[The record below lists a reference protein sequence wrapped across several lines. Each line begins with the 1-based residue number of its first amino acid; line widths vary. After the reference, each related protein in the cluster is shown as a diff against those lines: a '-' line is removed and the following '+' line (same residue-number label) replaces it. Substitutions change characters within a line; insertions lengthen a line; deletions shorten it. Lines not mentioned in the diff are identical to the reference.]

1 MPASPSEHTGARVA
15 RLRQIHHLTQTGLAQ
30 RAHVSTSLVSK
41 VEQGKA
47 PASPA
52 FIGAVARAMGLS
64 TADITGQPYI
74 EELRADQLDSLIQ
87 PIREALDVYDL
98 GVDPEIQP
106 RSHIALSAA
115 ADQLCAQVREANIKG
130 AAADLPALIHEAT
143 SAAYAS
149 PSDEMWRTLASVY
162 RTAYDVATKLGYTDL
177 ATLAL
182 DRLDWAAGRASDA
195 VLGSLRQY
203 LRGLAYL
210 RSAQYATGKRLIGM
224 GLRTVEQA
232 EGGLLRDVVTGQLH
246 LGAAILAARDQ
257 REGDVTGHL
266 AEAERIAE
274 RTGPVEQ
281 ALWVSFGPANVTL
294 HRVSAL
300 AEMDQYAEAVLAARG
315 VDLSTLPP
323 SRVGHHHAEVARAQL
338 WSGRPDDA
346 YTSLRRARVAAPQ
359 QTRYSPVV
367 RQTME
372 DLTSHH
378 RSVPD
383 SFSNFAHWIG
393 M

>member
-1 MPASPSEHTGARVA
+1 MPAIPPEHTGARVA
-15 RLRQIHHLTQTGLAQ
+15 RLRSLHHLTQTGLAQ
-30 RAHVSTSLVSK
+30 RAHISTSLVSK

-98 GVDPEIQP
+98 GADAEIQP
-106 RSHIALSAA
+106 RGQLALDAA
-115 ADQLCAQVREANIKG
+115 ADQLCAMVRETNIKG
-130 AAADLPALIHEAT
+130 AAAELPGLIHEAT
-143 SAAYAS
+143 TAAYLA
-149 PSDEMWRTLASVY
+149 PSDAMWRTLASLY
-162 RTAYDVATKLGYTDL
+162 RTAYDVATKLGYADL

-182 DRLDWAAGRASDA
+182 DRLEWAAARASDA
-195 VLGSLRQY
+195 VLGTLRQY

-210 RSAQYATGKRLIGM
+210 RAAQYTTGKRLVSM

-232 EGGLLRDVVTGQLH
+232 EEGLLRDVVTGQLH

-257 REGDVTGHL
+257 REDDVTEHL
-266 AEAERIAE
+266 AEAERIAG
-274 RTGPVEQ
+274 RTGPAEQ

-294 HRVSAL
+294 HRVAAL
-300 AEMDQYAEAVLAARG
+300 AEMDRYAEAVQAARG

-323 SRVGHHHAEVARAQL
+323 SRVGHHHADVARAEL
-338 WSGRPDDA
+338 WSGRADDA
-346 YTSLRRARVAAPQ
+346 YASLRRARMVAPQ

-372 DLTSHH
+372 DLTSHY

>member
-1 MPASPSEHTGARVA
+1 MPAIPSEHTGARVA
-15 RLRQIHHLTQTGLAQ
+15 RLRQIHHLTQAGLAQ
-30 RAHVSTSLVSK
+30 RAHISTSLVSK

-74 EELRADQLDSLIQ
+74 EELRADQLDRLIQ

-98 GVDPEIQP
+98 GADPEIQP
-106 RSHIALSAA
+106 RSHLTLHAE
-115 ADQLCAQVREANIKG
+115 ADQLCAKVRETNIKG
-130 AAADLPALIHEAT
+130 AATELPALIHEAT
-143 SAAYAS
+143 TAAYLA
-149 PSDEMWRTLASVY
+149 PSDDVWRTLASLY

-182 DRLDWAAGRASDA
+182 DRLEWAATRASDA
-195 VLGSLRQY
+195 VLGTLRQY

-210 RSAQYATGKRLIGM
+210 RAAQYTTGKRLVGI

-232 EGGLLRDVVTGQLH
+232 EAGLLRDVVTGQLH
-246 LGAAILAARDQ
+246 LGAAILAARDG
-257 REGDVTGHL
+257 REDDVTGHL
-266 AEAERIAE
+266 DEAQRIAD

-294 HRVSAL
+294 HRVAAL
-300 AEMDQYAEAVLAARG
+300 SEMDKYAEAVQAAG
-315 VDLSTLPP
+315 GADLSTLPP
-323 SRVGHHHAEVARAQL
+323 SRVGHHHADVARAQM

-346 YTSLRRARVAAPQ
+346 YASLRRARTVAPQ

-372 DLTSHH
+372 DLTSHY

-383 SFSNFAHWIG
+383 SFSHFAHWIG

>member
-1 MPASPSEHTGARVA
+1 MPAIPSEHTGARVA
-15 RLRQIHHLTQTGLAQ
+15 RLRSIHHLTQTGLAQ
-30 RAHVSTSLVSK
+30 RANVSTSLVSK

-74 EELRADQLDSLIQ
+74 EELRADQIDTLIQ
-87 PIREALDVYDL
+87 PIREALDIYDL
-98 GVDPEIQP
+98 GADPEVRP
-106 RSHIALSAA
+106 RPQLALEAA
-115 ADQLCAQVREANIKG
+115 ADQLCATVRDTNIK
-130 AAADLPALIHEAT
+130 AAATELPALLHEAT
-143 SAAYAS
+143 TAAYLES
-149 PSDEMWRTLASVY
+149 STEIWRTLASLY
-162 RTAYDVATKLGYTDL
+162 RTAYDIATKLGYADL

-182 DRLDWAAGRASDA
+182 DRLDWAAVRASDP
-195 VLGSLRQY
+195 VLGTLRQY

-210 RSAQYATGKRLIGM
+210 RAAQYTTGKRLVGM

-232 EGGLLRDVVTGQLH
+232 DAGLLRDVVTGQLH
-246 LGAAILAARDQ
+246 LGAAILAARDK
-257 REGDVTGHL
+257 REHDVTGHL
-266 AEAERIAE
+266 AEAQRIAD
-274 RTGPVEQ
+274 RTGPAEKE
-281 ALWVSFGPANVTL
+281 LWVSFGPANVAL
-294 HRVSAL
+294 HRVAAL
-300 AEMDQYAEAVLAARG
+300 AELDQYAEAVRAARG

-323 SRVGHHHAEVARAQL
+323 SRVGHHHADVARAEM
-338 WSGRPDDA
+338 WSGRPEDA
-346 YTSLRRARVAAPQ
+346 YASLRRARSVAPQ

-372 DLTSHH
+372 DLTSHY

>member
-1 MPASPSEHTGARVA
+1 MPPVPSEHTGARVA

-30 RAHVSTSLVSK
+30 RAHLSTSLVSK
-41 VEQGKA
+41 VEQGRA

-64 TADITGQPYI
+64 TTDITGQPYI
-74 EELRADQLDSLIQ
+74 DELRADQIDTLIQ

-98 GVDPEIQP
+98 GPEPEIQP
-106 RSHIALSAA
+106 RSHIALNAE
-115 ADQLCAQVREANIKG
+115 ADQLCAMVRETNIKG
-130 AAADLPALIHEAT
+130 AATDLPGLIHEAT
-143 SAAYAS
+143 TAAYLA
-149 PSDEMWRTLASVY
+149 PSEAMWRTLASLY
-162 RTAYDVATKLGYTDL
+162 RTAYDIATKLGYADL

-182 DRLDWAAGRASDA
+182 DRLEWAATRASDA
-195 VLGSLRQY
+195 VLGTLRQY

-210 RSAQYATGKRLIGM
+210 RSAQYSTGKRLVGM

-232 EGGLLRDVVTGQLH
+232 ESGLLRDVVTGQLH
-246 LGAAILAARDQ
+246 LGAAILAARDR
-257 REGDVTGHL
+257 REDDVAGHL
-266 AEAERIAE
+266 AEAQRIAD

-281 ALWVSFGPANVTL
+281 ALWVSFGPANVAL
-294 HRVSAL
+294 HRVAAL
-300 AEMDQYAEAVLAARG
+300 AEMDRYPEAVRAARG
-315 VDLSTLPP
+315 VDLRTLPP
-323 SRVGHHHAEVARAQL
+323 SRIGHHHAEVARAEM
-338 WSGRPDDA
+338 WSGQPDAA
-346 YTSLRRARVAAPQ
+346 YASLRRARAVAPQ

-372 DLTSHH
+372 DLTSHY

-383 SFSNFAHWIG
+383 SFGNFARWIG